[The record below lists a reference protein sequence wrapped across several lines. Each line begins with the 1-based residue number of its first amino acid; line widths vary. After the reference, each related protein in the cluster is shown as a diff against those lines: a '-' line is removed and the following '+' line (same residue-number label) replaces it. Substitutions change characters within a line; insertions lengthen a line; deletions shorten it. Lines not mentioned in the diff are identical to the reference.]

1 MLAPNMEP
9 GSSAV
14 EIGAAAEN
22 AMRATTVSMRTRFD
36 DGAIRRW
43 VQTDEALKGWM
54 QAERPA
60 TQLTVPVNGRDLSTG
75 DHPSVPPSDLGVVRY
90 PSPARELPREVVLQE
105 WEGQVQEVG
114 ERVFSARLVDLTQDS
129 KEETEET
136 DLPIE
141 DLGEADRGLVIP
153 GAIFRWIIGY
163 RWTNGEKERFTRVV
177 IRRLPIWTEQEIKS
191 ADQEAAELHNA
202 LFGNA
207 GERAASPGSD

>member
-1 MLAPNMEP
+1 
-9 GSSAV
+9 
-14 EIGAAAEN
+14 
-22 AMRATTVSMRTRFD
+22 
-36 DGAIRRW
+36 
-43 VQTDEALKGWM
+43 
-54 QAERPA
+54 
-60 TQLTVPVNGRDLSTG
+60 
-75 DHPSVPPSDLGVVRY
+75 
-90 PSPARELPREVVLQE
+90 VVLQE

-141 DLGEADRGLVIP
+141 DLGEADRGLVVP

-177 IRRLPIWTEQEIKS
+177 IRRLPIWTEREIKS

-207 GERAASPGSD
+207 GEWAASPGSD

>member
-1 MLAPNMEP
+1 MLAPNMDP
-9 GSSAV
+9 ASSAA

-22 AMRATTVSMRTRFD
+22 TTRTTTPSIRPRFD
-36 DGAIRRW
+36 DEAIRRW
-43 VQTDEALKGWM
+43 VQTHEAEGWM

-60 TQLTVPVNGRDLSTG
+60 PTVPVNRHDLSTRA
-75 DHPSVPPSDLGVVRY
+75 PSVPPPDLGVVRY

-114 ERVFSARLVDLTQDS
+114 EYVFSARLVDLTRDS
-129 KEETEET
+129 REETDET

-141 DLGEADRGLVIP
+141 DLGEADRRLLIP
-153 GAIFRWIIGY
+153 GATFRWIIGY
-163 RWTNGEKERFTRVV
+163 RWANGEKERFTRVV
-177 IRRLPIWTEQEIKS
+177 IRRLPIWTEREIES

-207 GERAASPGSD
+207 GQRAASPGSD

>member
-1 MLAPNMEP
+1 MLAPNVDP
-9 GSSAV
+9 ASSAF

-22 AMRATTVSMRTRFD
+22 RTRATTLSMRTRFN
-36 DGAIRRW
+36 GEVIKRW
-43 VQTDEALKGWM
+43 VQIDEALKGSM
-54 QAERPA
+54 QTERPA
-60 TQLTVPVNGRDLSTG
+60 TGPTVPVNGHAPSTTA
-75 DHPSVPPSDLGVVRY
+75 PSVPPPDLGVVRY

-114 ERVFSARLVDLTQDS
+114 KHVFSARLVDLTRGSREQ
-129 KEETEET
+129 TEET

-141 DLGEADRGLVIP
+141 DLGEADRRLLIP

-163 RWTNGEKERFTRVV
+163 RWVNGEKERFTRVV
-177 IRRLPIWTEQEIKS
+177 IRRLPIWTEREIKS

-207 GERAASPGSD
+207 GRRAASPGSG

>member
-9 GSSAV
+9 ETSAV

-22 AMRATTVSMRTRFD
+22 AMRGTTVSLRTRFD
-36 DGAIRRW
+36 DNTIRRW
-43 VQTDEALKGWM
+43 IQTDESLKGWT
-54 QAERPA
+54 QAERPP
-60 TQLTVPVNGRDLSTG
+60 TELTVPVNGHDLSTSAS
-75 DHPSVPPSDLGVVRY
+75 SVAPPDLGVVRY
-90 PSPARELPREVVLQE
+90 PSPGRELPREEVLQE

-114 ERVFSARLVDLTQDS
+114 EREFSARLVDLTRDS

-141 DLGEADRGLVIP
+141 DLGEADRRLVVP
-153 GAIFRWIIGY
+153 GATFRWIIGY

-177 IRRLPIWTEQEIKS
+177 IRRLPIWTEGEIKS

-207 GERAASPGSD
+207 GQRAASPGSN

>member
-1 MLAPNMEP
+1 MLAPNMDP
-9 GSSAV
+9 ASSAV

-22 AMRATTVSMRTRFD
+22 TTRATTLSMRTRFD
-36 DGAIRRW
+36 DEAIRRW

-54 QAERPA
+54 QAGRPA
-60 TQLTVPVNGRDLSTG
+60 RGPTVPVNRQDLSTRA
-75 DHPSVPPSDLGVVRY
+75 PSVPPPDLGVVRY

-105 WEGQVQEVG
+105 WEGHVQEVG
-114 ERVFSARLVDLTQDS
+114 EHVFSARLVDLTQDS

-141 DLGEADRGLVIP
+141 DLGEADRRLLIP
-153 GAIFRWIIGY
+153 GATFRWIIGY
-163 RWTNGEKERFTRVV
+163 RWANGEKERFTRVV

-207 GERAASPGSD
+207 GQRAASPGSD